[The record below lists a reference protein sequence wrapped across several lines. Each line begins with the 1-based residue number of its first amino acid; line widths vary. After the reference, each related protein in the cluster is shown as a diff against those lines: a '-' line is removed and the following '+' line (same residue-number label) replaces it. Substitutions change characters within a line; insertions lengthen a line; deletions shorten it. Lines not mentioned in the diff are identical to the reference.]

1 MKRLFRLFAAFAL
14 LTGAWACSDDKT
26 SEVRINDGAEFLS
39 LDYLARSGKITVN
52 APAPWTVILSAGSY
66 GGDERPDWVTLSAE
80 EGPEGYSEIDVTF
93 AANPGPAR
101 SALLLFICNGK
112 TSVFT
117 LSQSAKDT
125 GFDSPDYYFYAAFGT
140 MPALY
145 SGLHLLS
152 HDKPSYFFYERPQT
166 YDPELFP
173 DYATV
178 FTAANPNAGA
188 TTEEIYAMSEQMKRR
203 ILEINAEDPTAVFG
217 LYVTDLAC
225 RAGYDWF
232 VEQGIDSARVK
243 VTMLSDS
250 TGTYN
255 NFYKFF
261 GDPATAE
268 QNWNDY
274 ADRVEALDWNHGG
287 RYPETR
293 APQDLVSDEWIAY
306 LSTRPN
312 YRLMLQNASLMESS
326 GPFMTQ
332 KLAEMKMESVQPYE
346 LLTAL
351 PEEAKKEF
359 YRMANFD
366 YDRFKALFD
375 ASPKGNLI
383 ILGTSHTT
391 DESRQQQA
399 AYVRRIMDQYGSEY
413 DVFFKPHPADNSS
426 SDYEERF
433 PGLTLLPGQMPFEIF
448 VWSLLDEVN
457 LIGGYPSTTFLSVP
471 LDKVG
476 FLFATDAASLPRPLN
491 LLFSDAPNVE
501 WMQQP

>member
-1 MKRLFRLFAAFAL
+1 MKRLFRLFLASAL

-39 LDYLARSGKITVN
+39 LDYLARSGKITVT
-52 APAPWTVILSAGSY
+52 APGPWEITLPEEG
-66 GGDERPDWVTLSAE
+66 GGDNWFTLSPLS
-80 EGPEGYSEIDVTF
+80 GPEGYSEIEVTLE
-93 AANPGPAR
+93 ANGGAAR
-101 SALLLFICNGK
+101 SALLTFVCGGK
-112 TSVFT
+112 TYPFQ
-117 LSQSAKDT
+117 LSQSARDT
-125 GFDSPDYYFYAAFGT
+125 GFDAPDYYFYAAFGT

-166 YDPELFP
+166 FDPELFP
-173 DYATV
+173 DYAKV

-188 TTEEIYAMSEQMKRR
+188 TTEEIYEMGRQMKRR

-232 VEQGIDSARVK
+232 VGQGIDSARVK
-243 VTMLSDS
+243 VTMLSDG

-255 NFYKFF
+255 NFHTFF

-274 ADRVEALDWNHGG
+274 AAQVEALDWNHGG

-293 APQDLVSDEWIAY
+293 APEDLVSDEWIAY

-312 YRLMLQNASLMESS
+312 YRLMLQNSSLMESS

-351 PEEAKKEF
+351 PEDAKQEF
-359 YRMANFD
+359 YRMANFS
-366 YDRFKALFD
+366 YDHFKDLFD
-375 ASPKGNLI
+375 ASSKGNLI
-383 ILGTSHTT
+383 VLGTSHTT

-399 AYVRRIMDQYGSEY
+399 AYVQRIMDQYGSEY

-448 VWSLLDEVN
+448 VWSLLDEID
-457 LIGGYPSTTFLSVP
+457 LIGGYPSTTFISVP

-476 FLFATDAASLPRPLN
+476 FLFAADAASLPRPLN
-491 LLFSDAPNVE
+491 LLFQDAPNVE
-501 WMQQP
+501 WMQP

>member
-1 MKRLFRLFAAFAL
+1 
-14 LTGAWACSDDKT
+14 
-26 SEVRINDGAEFLS
+26 
-39 LDYLARSGKITVN
+39 
-52 APAPWTVILSAGSY
+52 
-66 GGDERPDWVTLSAE
+66 
-80 EGPEGYSEIDVTF
+80 
-93 AANPGPAR
+93 
-101 SALLLFICNGK
+101 
-112 TSVFT
+112 
-117 LSQSAKDT
+117 
-125 GFDSPDYYFYAAFGT
+125 
-140 MPALY
+140 
-145 SGLHLLS
+145 
-152 HDKPSYFFYERPQT
+152 
-166 YDPELFP
+166 
-173 DYATV
+173 
-178 FTAANPNAGA
+178 
-188 TTEEIYAMSEQMKRR
+188 MSEAMKRR

-217 LYVTDLAC
+217 LWVDDLRC
-225 RAGYDWF
+225 RLGYDWF
-232 VEQGIDSARVK
+232 VAQGIDSARVK
-243 VTMLSDS
+243 VTMLSDG
-250 TGTYN
+250 TATYN
-255 NFYKFF
+255 NFHNYF
-261 GDPATAE
+261 GDAATAE

-274 ADRVEALDWNHGG
+274 AAEVEALDWNHGG

-391 DESRQQQA
+391 DESCRQQA
-399 AYVRRIMDQYGSEY
+399 AYVQRIMEQYGAEY
-413 DVFFKPHPADNSS
+413 DVFFKPHPADGSS

-476 FLFATDAASLPRPLN
+476 FLFAADAASLPRPLN
-491 LLFSDAPNVE
+491 LLFQDAPNVE
-501 WMQQP
+501 WMQP

>member
-1 MKRLFRLFAAFAL
+1 
-14 LTGAWACSDDKT
+14 
-26 SEVRINDGAEFLS
+26 
-39 LDYLARSGKITVN
+39 
-52 APAPWTVILSAGSY
+52 
-66 GGDERPDWVTLSAE
+66 
-80 EGPEGYSEIDVTF
+80 
-93 AANPGPAR
+93 
-101 SALLLFICNGK
+101 
-112 TSVFT
+112 
-117 LSQSAKDT
+117 
-125 GFDSPDYYFYAAFGT
+125 

-166 YDPELFP
+166 FDPELFP
-173 DYATV
+173 DYAKV

-188 TTEEIYAMSEQMKRR
+188 TTEEIYEMGRQMKRR

-232 VEQGIDSARVK
+232 VGQGIDSARVK
-243 VTMLSDS
+243 VTMLSDG

-255 NFYKFF
+255 NFHTFF

-268 QNWNDY
+268 QNWNNY
-274 ADRVEALDWNHGG
+274 AAQVEALDWNHGG

-293 APQDLVSDEWIAY
+293 APEDLVSDEWIAY

-351 PEEAKKEF
+351 PEDAKQEF
-359 YRMANFD
+359 YRMANFS
-366 YDRFKALFD
+366 YDHFKDLFD

-383 ILGTSHTT
+383 VLGTSHTT

-399 AYVRRIMDQYGSEY
+399 AYVQRIMDQYGSEY

-448 VWSLLDEVN
+448 VWSLLDEID
-457 LIGGYPSTTFLSVP
+457 LIGGYPSTTFISVP

-476 FLFATDAASLPRPLN
+476 FLFAADAASLPRPLN
-491 LLFSDAPNVE
+491 LLFQDAPNVE
-501 WMQQP
+501 WMQP

>member
-14 LTGAWACSDDKT
+14 LTGAWACSDDQT

-52 APAPWTVILSAGSY
+52 APAPWSVIISSGNF
-66 GGDERPDWVTLSAE
+66 GGGNDPDWVTLSAD

-101 SALLLFICNGK
+101 SALLLFDCNGE
-112 TSVFT
+112 TTAFT
-117 LSQSAKDT
+117 LSQSARDT
-125 GFDSPDYYFYAAFGT
+125 GFDAPDYYFYAAYGT

-145 SGLHLLS
+145 AGLHLLS

-166 YDPELFP
+166 YDPKLFP

-178 FTAANPNAGA
+178 FTAANPDAGA
-188 TTEEIYAMSEQMKRR
+188 TTEEIYAINEQMKRR

-232 VEQGIDSARVK
+232 VGQGIDSARVK
-243 VTMLSDS
+243 VTMLSDG

-255 NFYKFF
+255 NFHTFF

-274 ADRVEALDWNHGG
+274 AAEVEALDWNHGG

-391 DESRQQQA
+391 DESRRQQA
-399 AYVRRIMDQYGSEY
+399 AYVQRIMEQYGAEY
-413 DVFFKPHPADNSS
+413 DVFFKPHPADGSS

-476 FLFATDAASLPRPLN
+476 FLFAADAASLPRPLN

-501 WMQQP
+501 WMQP

>member
-1 MKRLFRLFAAFAL
+1 MKRLFRLFLALAL

-26 SEVRINDGAEFLS
+26 PEVSINGGADFLS

-52 APAPWTVILSAGSY
+52 APAPWTVILSAGNY
-66 GGDERPDWVTLSAE
+66 GGGDRPDWVTLSAE
-80 EGPEGYSEIDVTF
+80 AGPAGYSEIDVSF
-93 AANPGPAR
+93 EANPGAAR
-101 SALLLFICNGK
+101 RAFLLFVCNGK
-112 TSVFT
+112 VSPFT
-117 LSQSAKDT
+117 LSQSAKDA
-125 GFDSPDYYFYAAFGT
+125 GFDDADYYFYAAFGT

-145 SGLHLLS
+145 AGLHLLS

-166 YDPELFP
+166 YDPKLFP

-188 TTEEIYAMSEQMKRR
+188 STEEIEETARQMKRR

-232 VEQGIDSARVK
+232 VAQGIDSARVK
-243 VTMLSDS
+243 VTMLSDGS
-250 TGTYN
+250 GTYN
-255 NFYKFF
+255 NFFKFF

-268 QNWNDY
+268 QNWNEY
-274 ADRVEALDWNHGG
+274 AAQVDALDWNHGG

-293 APQDLVSDEWIAY
+293 APQSLVSDEWSAY
-306 LSTRPN
+306 LATRPD
-312 YRLMLQNASLMESS
+312 YRLMLQDASLMEPSC
-326 GPFMTQ
+326 PFMAE
-332 KLAEMKMESVQPYE
+332 KLAGMKMESVQPYE

-351 PEEAKKEF
+351 PENAKQQF
-359 YRMANFD
+359 YRMAGFD
-366 YDRFKALFD
+366 YDKFDALFSQ
-375 ASPKGNLI
+375 SPKKNLI
-383 ILGTSHTT
+383 IIGTSHTT
-391 DESRQQQA
+391 DESREQQA
-399 AYVRRIMDQYGSEY
+399 AYVERIMQQYGGEY

-433 PGLTLLPGQMPFEIF
+433 EGLTLLPGQMPFEIF
-448 VWSLLDEVN
+448 VWALLDKID

-476 FLFATDAASLPRPLN
+476 FLFAADAASLVRPLN
-491 LLFSDAPNVE
+491 ILFRDAPGIE
-501 WMQQP
+501 WMQ

>member
-1 MKRLFRLFAAFAL
+1 MKRLFRLFLAFAL

-39 LDYLARSGKITVN
+39 LDYLARSGKITVT
-52 APAPWTVILSAGSY
+52 APGPWEITLPEEG
-66 GGDERPDWVTLSAE
+66 GGDDWFTLSPLS
-80 EGPEGYSEIDVTF
+80 GPEGYSEIEVTLE
-93 AANPGPAR
+93 ANGGAAR
-101 SALLLFICNGK
+101 SALLTFVCGGK
-112 TSVFT
+112 TYPFQ
-117 LSQSAKDT
+117 LSQSARDT
-125 GFDSPDYYFYAAFGT
+125 GFDAPDYYFYAAFGT

-166 YDPELFP
+166 FDPELFP
-173 DYATV
+173 DYAKV

-188 TTEEIYAMSEQMKRR
+188 TTEEIYEMGRQMKRR

-232 VEQGIDSARVK
+232 VGQGIDSARVK
-243 VTMLSDS
+243 VTMLSDG

-255 NFYKFF
+255 NFHTFF

-274 ADRVEALDWNHGG
+274 AAQVEALDWNHGG

-293 APQDLVSDEWIAY
+293 APEDLVSDEWIAY

-312 YRLMLQNASLMESS
+312 YRLMLQNSSLMESS

-332 KLAEMKMESVQPYE
+332 KLTEMKMESVQPYE

-351 PEEAKKEF
+351 PEDAKQEF
-359 YRMANFD
+359 YRMANFS
-366 YDRFKALFD
+366 YDHFKDLFD

-383 ILGTSHTT
+383 VLGTSHTT

-399 AYVRRIMDQYGSEY
+399 AYVQRIMDQYGSEY

-448 VWSLLDEVN
+448 VWSLLDEID
-457 LIGGYPSTTFLSVP
+457 LIGGYPSTTFISVP

-476 FLFATDAASLPRPLN
+476 FLFAADAASLPRPLN
-491 LLFSDAPNVE
+491 LLFQDAPNVE
-501 WMQQP
+501 WMQP

>member
-1 MKRLFRLFAAFAL
+1 
-14 LTGAWACSDDKT
+14 
-26 SEVRINDGAEFLS
+26 
-39 LDYLARSGKITVN
+39 
-52 APAPWTVILSAGSY
+52 
-66 GGDERPDWVTLSAE
+66 
-80 EGPEGYSEIDVTF
+80 
-93 AANPGPAR
+93 
-101 SALLLFICNGK
+101 
-112 TSVFT
+112 
-117 LSQSAKDT
+117 
-125 GFDSPDYYFYAAFGT
+125 
-140 MPALY
+140 MPTLY

-152 HDKPSYFFYERPQT
+152 HDKPSYVSYERAST
-166 YDPELFP
+166 FDAAEFP
-173 DYATV
+173 DRAFVYPVADPTGHAT
-178 FTAANPNAGA
+178 N
-188 TTEEIYAMSEQMKRR
+188 EELRAMSEAMKRR

-217 LYVTDLAC
+217 LWVDDLRC
-225 RAGYDWF
+225 RLGYDWF
-232 VEQGIDSARVK
+232 VAQGIDSARVK
-243 VTMLSDS
+243 VTMLSDG
-250 TGTYN
+250 TATYN
-255 NFYKFF
+255 NFHNYF
-261 GDPATAE
+261 GDAATAE

-274 ADRVEALDWNHGG
+274 AAEVEALDWNHGG

-391 DESRQQQA
+391 DESRRQQA
-399 AYVRRIMDQYGSEY
+399 AYVQRIMEQYGAEY
-413 DVFFKPHPADNSS
+413 DVFFKPHPADGSS

-448 VWSLLDEVN
+448 VWALLDKIDM
-457 LIGGYPSTTFLSVP
+457 IGGYPSTTFISVP

-476 FLFATDAASLPRPLN
+476 FLFAADADGLVRPLN
-491 LLFSDAPNVE
+491 ILFRDAANVE
-501 WMQQP
+501 WIQP